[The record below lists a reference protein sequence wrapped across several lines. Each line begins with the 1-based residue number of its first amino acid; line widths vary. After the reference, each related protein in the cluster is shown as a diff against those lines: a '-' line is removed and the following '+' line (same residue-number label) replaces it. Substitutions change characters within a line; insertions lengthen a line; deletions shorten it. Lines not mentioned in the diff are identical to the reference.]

1 MVLTRT
7 RHDKV
12 TGVGCIYFDSNAT
25 IDKENIF
32 APSTGPWITAFLA
45 ATLCTNV
52 ISTCERPYLGLHHA
66 PTDSS
71 AASVSHLLPPFFLS
85 RLALL
90 AFRIWYV
97 GKRVRRM
104 SAHTSVL
111 RPVLR
116 VVLDAGVLYSVSLLA
131 ALLCFVAKNRGHY
144 VLIDMVRGILL
155 PFVVVLGLIIGYHPS
170 FTSFLPGSCH
180 FYRIVWHHRSVVA
193 LYRCL
198 ALRPPTTEQIMPIIS
213 ITFYMVI
220 IRITISK
227 TNSQGIM
234 QATSSGSGALTLS
247 RMSRL
252 AGEREYPM
260 KRMEVHITQLTETNE
275 RGSGSGSGSGE
286 IRGDSEKE
294 EDGDMDD
301 ARKVLGGF
309 AV

>member
-180 FYRIVWHHRSVVA
+180 FYRIVWHHRSVPCSAATDNRTDHAHHLHYILHGDHPHHHLQNQFPRHHASYIEWIWCSHALPHVA
-193 LYRCL
+193 PCRG
-198 ALRPPTTEQIMPIIS
+198 T
-213 ITFYMVI
+213 
-220 IRITISK
+220 RIPDETH
-227 TNSQGIM
+227 
-234 QATSSGSGALTLS
+234 GSTYYTVDRNQRA
-247 RMSRL
+247 REW
-252 AGEREYPM
+252 EREWEWGN
-260 KRMEVHITQLTETNE
+260 KRGLGK
-275 RGSGSGSGSGE
+275 RGRRRYG
-286 IRGDSEKE
+286 
-294 EDGDMDD
+294 
-301 ARKVLGGF
+301 
-309 AV
+309 